1 MWSVLDIPRGD
12 GGGRGREGSKKGKG
26 GGSPKR
32 GKVNVNGRER
42 IIDEIRNDL
51 FS

>member
-1 MWSVLDIPRGD
+1 VEEGE
-12 GGGRGREGSKKGKG
+12 GKVVKRGRE
-26 GGSPKR
+26 GSPKR